1 MFDVYWTDPD
11 RELVGE
17 HRARKEKKR
26 EQKVKQKGKEP
37 ETSNIPRSASVTS
50 TASSTESRFGF
61 LRPRN
66 GKQSKTKDKTKSGLL
81 TPSQHSSRSNLGSY
95 HRSALMANLSEV
107 SLGATRAQKATI
119 PASAS
124 TSASISASVDEAH
137 IWSRRESASYVIKH
151 VGKPASPP
159 ISEIDNPEMSID
171 MRVSSEADID
181 HPATPSDSVEE
192 GQVIYRYP
200 GNTSLTCHRNDPVPL
215 LQSDS
220 VPCLVPSIRLP
231 RAPKAPI
238 IINFRPND
246 PESWRPPEEWEYI
259 DRQAEEARQ
268 AEFDED
274 VEMKSQAD
282 SQVQPGPET
291 DFEGIRNQVM
301 QMAAASPAVVFA
313 RIKEIWSVT
322 DESLHPELNVELKR
336 WMLSILNHM
345 DIEQKNSP
353 VDPSDSMCESDDLR
367 ILALYES
374 QITASYLAAL
384 YPTKQVH
391 YLSAEPLST
400 AQFAKV
406 HPMLVP
412 SMSTSKLPLDKHIFE
427 AVYSLSLPSVSP
439 STEIPG
445 TLKSISRYLRVG
457 GSLHLTL
464 IDPLPC
470 AGTLG
475 HRMRAWLEEHLL
487 INLERHFRCTNPSKL
502 FPDWMGDAGLRGQGS
517 TLTTSKFYAVSASI
531 RRSQI
536 DDNDPFVDKAPSER
550 EVKAEVRS
558 IIGRLLWMEVWGN
571 FVTGEKWWWEDE
583 SCVNECLELGTVWD
597 YHIIEGVKQEDML
610 EQIEEEP

>member
-26 EQKVKQKGKEP
+26 EQKAKKKEREQ
-37 ETSNIPRSASVTS
+37 ETSTIPGSASIAS
-50 TASSTESRFGF
+50 TTSSTESRFGF

-66 GKQSKTKDKTKSGLL
+66 GKQAKNRDKVKTGLL
-81 TPSQHSSRSNLGSY
+81 TPSQHSSRSNSGSY
-95 HRSALMANLSEV
+95 HRPALMANLSEV
-107 SLGATRAQKATI
+107 SLGAARAQKANI

-124 TSASISASVDEAH
+124 TSASINETH
-137 IWSRRESASYVIKH
+137 NCSRRGSGSYVIKH
-151 VGKPASPP
+151 AGASQTPPRSESDKP
-159 ISEIDNPEMSID
+159 ELSID
-171 MRVSSEADID
+171 MRVSSEADVD
-181 HPATPSDSVEE
+181 HPATPSDSIGE
-192 GQVIYRYP
+192 G
-200 GNTSLTCHRNDPVPL
+200 HDPVPL
-215 LQSDS
+215 LQNDS
-220 VPCLVPSIRLP
+220 IPCLVPSIRLP
-231 RAPKAPI
+231 KASKAPI

-246 PESWRPPEEWEYI
+246 PDSWRPPEEWEYI
-259 DRQAEEARQ
+259 DRLAEEVRQ
-268 AEFDED
+268 AAADED
-274 VEMKSQAD
+274 VEMKSQTD
-282 SQVQPGPET
+282 SQVQPNREI
-291 DFEGIRNQVM
+291 DFEALKSQVN
-301 QMAAASPAVVFA
+301 QMAAASPAVVLA
-313 RIKEIWSVT
+313 RIKEIWSVN
-322 DESLHPELNVELKR
+322 DESLHPELNMELKR

-353 VDPSDSMCESDDLR
+353 IDASNAMSVTANLK

-374 QITASYLAAL
+374 SITTAYLAAL
-384 YPTKQVH
+384 HPTKQVH
-391 YLSAEPLST
+391 HISAEPLST

-406 HPMLVP
+406 HPILVP
-412 SMSTSKLPLDKHIFE
+412 SVSTSTLPLEKHIFDT
-427 AVYSLSLPSVSP
+427 VYSLSLPSASP

-445 TLKSISRYLRVG
+445 VLKNISKHLRVG

-475 HRMRAWLEEHLL
+475 HRMRTWLEEHLL

-531 RRSQI
+531 RSQV

-558 IIGRLLWMEVWGN
+558 IVGRLLWMEVWGN

-583 SCVNECLELGTVWD
+583 GCVNECLQLGTVWD
-597 YHIIEGVKQEDML
+597 YHIIDGVKPEETL

>member
-26 EQKVKQKGKEP
+26 EHKAKKKEREQ
-37 ETSNIPRSASVTS
+37 ETSTITGSASIAS
-50 TASSTESRFGF
+50 TTSSTESRFGF

-66 GKQSKTKDKTKSGLL
+66 GKQAKNRDKVKTGLL
-81 TPSQHSSRSNLGSY
+81 TPSQHSSRSNSGSY

-107 SLGATRAQKATI
+107 SLGAARARNANI

-124 TSASISASVDEAH
+124 TSASINETH
-137 IWSRRESASYVIKH
+137 ICSRRESGSYVIKH
-151 VGKPASPP
+151 VGASQTPTKSESDKP
-159 ISEIDNPEMSID
+159 ELSID
-171 MRVSSEADID
+171 MRVSSEADVD
-181 HPATPSDSVEE
+181 HPATPSDSIGE
-192 GQVIYRYP
+192 G
-200 GNTSLTCHRNDPVPL
+200 HDPVPL
-215 LQSDS
+215 LQNDS
-220 VPCLVPSIRLP
+220 IPCLVPSIRLP
-231 RAPKAPI
+231 KAPKAPI

-246 PESWRPPEEWEYI
+246 PDSWRPPEEWEYI
-259 DRQAEEARQ
+259 DRLAEETRQ
-268 AEFDED
+268 SAADED
-274 VEMKSQAD
+274 VEMKSQTD
-282 SQVQPGPET
+282 SQVQPNREM
-291 DFEGIRNQVM
+291 DFEALKSQVN
-301 QMAAASPAVVFA
+301 QMAAASPAMVLA

-322 DESLHPELNVELKR
+322 DESLHLELNMELKR

-345 DIEQKNSP
+345 DIGQKNSP
-353 VDPSDSMCESDDLR
+353 IDASNAMGEAANLK

-374 QITASYLAAL
+374 NITTAYLAAL
-384 YPTKQVH
+384 HPTKQVH
-391 YLSAEPLST
+391 HISAEPLST
-400 AQFAKV
+400 TQFAKV
-406 HPMLVP
+406 HPILVP
-412 SMSTSKLPLDKHIFE
+412 SMSTSTLPLEKHIFDT
-427 AVYSLSLPSVSP
+427 VYSLSLPSASP

-445 TLKSISRYLRVG
+445 VLKNISKYLWVG
-457 GSLHLTL
+457 GSLHLTI

-475 HRMRAWLEEHLL
+475 HRMRTWLEEHLL

-531 RRSQI
+531 RSQV
-536 DDNDPFVDKAPSER
+536 DDSDPFVDKAPSER

-558 IIGRLLWMEVWGN
+558 IVGRLLWMEVWGN

-583 SCVNECLELGTVWD
+583 GCVNECLQLGTVWD
-597 YHIIEGVKQEDML
+597 YHIIDGIKQEETL

>member
-26 EQKVKQKGKEP
+26 EQKAKQKEN
-37 ETSNIPRSASVTS
+37 EQDTSTIPRSASIAS
-50 TASSTESRFGF
+50 TISSTESRFGF

-66 GKQSKTKDKTKSGLL
+66 GKQAKNRDKTKTGLL
-81 TPSQHSSRSNLGSY
+81 TPSQHSSRSNSGSY

-107 SLGATRAQKATI
+107 SLGVSRAQKPNI
-119 PASAS
+119 PASTS
-124 TSASISASVDEAH
+124 TSASIDEAH
-137 IWSRRESASYVIKH
+137 ICSRRESGSYVIKH
-151 VGKPASPP
+151 SGASHTPPRSESDKP
-159 ISEIDNPEMSID
+159 ELSID
-171 MRVSSEADID
+171 MRVSSEADVD
-181 HPATPSDSVEE
+181 HPATPSDSVGE
-192 GQVIYRYP
+192 GQVHYGKLKKP
-200 GNTSLTCHRNDPVPL
+200 SLTCRRNYPVPL

-220 VPCLVPSIRLP
+220 IPCLVPSIRLP
-231 RAPKAPI
+231 KAPKAPI

-246 PESWRPPEEWEYI
+246 PDSWRPPEEWEYI
-259 DRQAEEARQ
+259 DRLAEEARQ
-268 AEFDED
+268 AAADTD
-274 VEMKSQAD
+274 VEIKSQTD
-282 SQVQPGPET
+282 SQVET
-291 DFEGIRNQVM
+291 NREMEFEALKSQVN
-301 QMAAASPAVVFA
+301 QMAAASPAAVLA

-322 DESLHPELNVELKR
+322 DESLHPELNMELKR
-336 WMLSILNHM
+336 WMLSILSHM
-345 DIEQKNSP
+345 DIEQKTSP
-353 VDPSDSMCESDDLR
+353 VDASSVMNESANLN

-374 QITASYLAAL
+374 DIAAAYLAAL
-384 YPTKQVH
+384 HPTKQVH
-391 YLSAEPLST
+391 HLSAEALST
-400 AQFAKV
+400 VQFSKV
-406 HPMLVP
+406 HPILVP
-412 SMSTSKLPLDKHIFE
+412 SMSTSTLPLEKHLFE
-427 AVYSLSLPSVSP
+427 TVYSLSLPSVSP

-445 TLKSISRYLRVG
+445 VLKNISKYLRVG

-475 HRMRAWLEEHLL
+475 HRMRTWLEEHLL

-531 RRSQI
+531 RSQV
-536 DDNDPFVDKAPSER
+536 DDSDPFVDKAPSER
-550 EVKAEVRS
+550 EIKAEVRS

-583 SCVNECLELGTVWD
+583 GCVNECLQLGTVWD
-597 YHIIEGVKQEDML
+597 YHVIEGVRQEDTL